1 MPVRDTSMLSYHEA
15 RAELSARARVIYQF
29 LCGRSETSMTDREI
43 KNAIFGKVADMNTVR
58 PRITEL
64 LHGDGGARKG
74 HWLIECGTTRCP
86 VTGKRVRL
94 VRAVDWVTRLKL
106 IAGEDVQGELI

>member
-1 MPVRDTSMLSYHEA
+1 MTVRDTSFQSYHEA
-15 RAELSARARVIYQF
+15 RAALSARARVIYQF

-64 LHGDGGARKG
+64 IAD

-86 VTGKRVRL
+86 VTDKRVRL